1 MTKFLIIYGI
11 VLIIGMIGGWYLST
25 VMYVKRASD
34 GICIRSDDGEVYLK
48 MSEAGQIKLADPS
61 TKYLML
67 RVKDV
72 STRNN
77 HGL

>member
-11 VLIIGMIGGWYLST
+11 VLLIGMIGGWYLGVTFFS
-25 VMYVKRASD
+25 RHASD
-34 GICIRSDDGEVYLK
+34 GVCMRTDEGEVYLR
-48 MSEAGQIKLADPS
+48 MSEAGQIKLSDPK

-67 RVKDV
+67 KVKDV

-77 HGL
+77 HPL